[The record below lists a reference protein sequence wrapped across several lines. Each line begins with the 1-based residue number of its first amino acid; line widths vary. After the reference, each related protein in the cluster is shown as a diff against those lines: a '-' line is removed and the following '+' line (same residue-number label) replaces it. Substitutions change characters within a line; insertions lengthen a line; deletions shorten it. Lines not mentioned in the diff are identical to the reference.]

1 MSKDFKRWIYHET
14 KEPKVIYDSQF
25 EEFEALGW
33 CDSPARFL
41 KLEAV
46 GVDKEKVDAGD
57 EQEIA
62 KAQQALDSV
71 QGVVNSLNGSLNID
85 KMTKKEIEEHIKDHF
100 DIDLDRRKSLKTLK
114 AEALKIIEG

>member
-1 MSKDFKRWIYHET
+1 MANFKQWIYHET
-14 KEPKVIYDSQF
+14 KEPKIIYNSQF

-46 GVDKEKVDAGD
+46 GVDKDKVDAGD
-57 EQEIA
+57 EQEAA

-71 QGVVNSLNGSLNID
+71 QGVVDSLNGSLNID
-85 KMTKKEIEEHIKDHF
+85 KMTKKQIEEHVSEHF
-100 DIDLDRRKSLKTLK
+100 GIDLDRRKKLKTLK
-114 AEALKIIEG
+114 EEALAIIKG